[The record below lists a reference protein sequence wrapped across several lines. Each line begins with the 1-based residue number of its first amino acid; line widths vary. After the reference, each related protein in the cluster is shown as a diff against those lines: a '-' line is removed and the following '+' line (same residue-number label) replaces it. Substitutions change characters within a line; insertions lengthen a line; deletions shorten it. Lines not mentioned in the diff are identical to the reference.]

1 MEERPA
7 LNKAPCFV
15 LWGINKWL
23 ISTLP
28 CMFYSNNL
36 VPVLVLVMLSGV
48 ALLVLGKPESHW
60 VNSVQ
65 TSHTLTHCPSSLRTG
80 SSLTSVLSC
89 IPMPFP
95 LSQCPSWSHSPDL
108 SGPVVTTMLLCLA
121 SLAALFCLSLLFWA
135 VLSDS
140 SYYFLFSLWLSDWFT
155 LIIPDEPAY
164 CEKHKS
170 SNDLLPLCPLL
181 FIPGN
186 KTLLQELLPC
196 SWG

>member
-28 CMFYSNNL
+28 CMFYSDYL

-65 TSHTLTHCPSSLRTG
+65 TSHTLTHRPSSLRTG

-89 IPMPFP
+89 LPMPFP
-95 LSQCPSWSHSPDL
+95 LSQCPSWSHCPWPLWPCGDHHAPL
-108 SGPVVTTMLLCLA
+108 SCFPGHFILPLPPFLSYSVWFLL
-121 SLAALFCLSLLFWA
+121 
-135 VLSDS
+135 
-140 SYYFLFSLWLSDWFT
+140 
-155 LIIPDEPAY
+155 
-164 CEKHKS
+164 
-170 SNDLLPLCPLL
+170 LLPLLTLTLWLIHIDYTRWASLL
-181 FIPGN
+181 W
-186 KTLLQELLPC
+186 KT
-196 SWG
+196 